1 MAHDHHYV
9 SGKSSF
15 LRRHLLPEIFN
26 ATTAASFF
34 PCLKRG
40 EKVEEIGQA
49 IIKSLKEIQLA
60 HQSGD
65 LNSTHLDAC
74 YHSLR
79 KDYDPEFGGFG
90 NKPKFPTSHTLSF
103 LLRYFKR
110 TEKHMP

>member
-1 MAHDHHYV
+1 MF
-9 SGKSSF
+9 GK
-15 LRRHLLPEIFN
+15 RR
-26 ATTAASFF
+26 
-34 PCLKRG
+34 

-49 IIKSLKEIQLA
+49 IIKSLKEIQLV

-110 TEKHMP
+110 TGETHALNMVKNTLKKSEAEESTTKLGLVFTAIPPTRNG